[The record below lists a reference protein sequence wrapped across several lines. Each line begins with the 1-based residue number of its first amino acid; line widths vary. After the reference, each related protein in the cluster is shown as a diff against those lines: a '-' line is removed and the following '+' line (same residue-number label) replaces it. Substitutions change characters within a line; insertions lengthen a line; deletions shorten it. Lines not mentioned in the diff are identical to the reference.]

1 MSVFPVEVC
10 IIGGSLRSAIFF
22 CADYYSEVINIDVK
36 KVIMNDMIREKELRV
51 IDSDGTQLGIISREE
66 AIQISIDKGMDLVIV
81 SMDSK
86 PSVAKIMDFGRF
98 KFEQDKRL
106 KETKKKQKESKVKEI
121 QLTVGI
127 GQHDM
132 DYRARMAEKE
142 LADGNGV
149 RIVLKLRGRE
159 KAHPENGITVVEG
172 FISLINGTYKI
183 EKKPTQESFNI
194 VAILAGNE

>member
-1 MSVFPVEVC
+1 MFVRHLCRVKCAF
-10 IIGGSLRSAIFF
+10 R
-22 CADYYSEVINIDVK
+22 ADYYDPLFILFMEVITIDVK

-51 IDSDGTQLGIISREE
+51 IDSDGSQLGIISREE
-66 AIQISIDKGMDLVIV
+66 AIQLSIDRGMDLVIV
-81 SMDSK
+81 SMDAK

-98 KFEQDKRL
+98 KFEQEKRM

-159 KAHPENGITVVEG
+159 KAHPESGVTVVEN
-172 FISLINGTYKI
+172 FISLIQGTYKI
-183 EKKPTQESFNI
+183 EKKPAQESFNI
-194 VAILAGNE
+194 VAILSGNE